1 MVTAADLEVLLA
13 ESGYPFERIGP
24 NIWRV
29 ESPEDRVNNIV
40 INFTFPI
47 VVLRLNLTEVPAEN
61 REAFYARL
69 LELNASSIPHGAF
82 ALEGGKVILI
92 DTLQAKNLDPNELVA
107 SIESLAFTAAHHYRE
122 LKRFFA

>member
-40 INFTFPI
+40 VNFTPPI

-61 REAFYARL
+61 REAFYAKL

-82 ALEGGKVILI
+82 ALEGGKVVLI
-92 DTLQAKNLDPNELVA
+92 DTLQAENLDLNELAA